1 MCDIDLEV
9 TCIYVRNHAQVKLAK
24 EEGKWKDKDMEGV
37 ERLLQIEIEER
48 SQELVSEYC
57 LKCHPNQHEDDVD
70 HEKEGINAYMQ
81 FLSWAKHFSN
91 ADFIRAQEEKF
102 EQMEADLLAQRSFA
116 KVSFED
122 DEISLELTPEKYL
135 GLFKLIYATIR
146 IDLWLNVTEYKKEAG
161 QDNLP
166 LEKC

>member
-1 MCDIDLEV
+1 M
-9 TCIYVRNHAQVKLAK
+9 
-24 EEGKWKDKDMEGV
+24 
-37 ERLLQIEIEER
+37 
-48 SQELVSEYC
+48 
-57 LKCHPNQHEDDVD
+57 
-70 HEKEGINAYMQ
+70 
-81 FLSWAKHFSN
+81 KHFSN

-122 DEISLELTPEKYL
+122 DEISPELTPEKYL

-161 QDNLP
+161 
-166 LEKC
+166 